1 MKTAN
6 NWEWAVNWL
15 KSKMVDSFGNT
26 SNYVSWNTKP
36 QSNDDSETRTFQ
48 RTKSAQVNV
57 NLIGRIYYNY
67 YFIFKRTLDDATA
80 LLSKSNELDD

>member
-57 NLIGRIYYNY
+57 NLMVIIEEFIIIIFYLSVLWMTQQH
-67 YFIFKRTLDDATA
+67 YFQ
-80 LLSKSNELDD
+80 NQMN